1 MEPDTKPNWCSANFA
16 YNWDAWLNYTYPF
29 RWFGGAGGGPPTA
42 QGLQHRLCGLHQRRG
57 GGWRGAPPGGGRLE
71 QPPNTTV
78 SGCQITGETKNEKII
93 KKSIP
98 LAHCLHS
105 THVSCCN
112 YFLFLYTFHCFLYEK
127 KINMLFS
134 FFFLFISCYLCCF
147 FFPLPHPRKLFPFSF
162 ASSPL
167 HLLLKKRA
175 PFPEKKKKRN
185 TRNILVSLV
194 VWEQT
199 PASKK
204 KRKKQQQHQSLLPFF
219 SLMTWTVVDFD
230 NNLCLVSVPYL
241 SFTFPKHGRHIREYT
256 DTHSSR
262 GGCDDAAA
270 SRCLRSR
277 RCILY

>member
-16 YNWDAWLNYTYPF
+16 YNWDAWLNYTYPL

-134 FFFLFISCYLCCF
+134 FFFSFYKLLLGLF
-147 FFPLPHPRKLFPFSF
+147 FFSPAPSTQIISF
-162 ASSPL
+162 FLCLLSSASSVEKAGTFSR
-167 HLLLKKRA
+167 KKK
-175 PFPEKKKKRN
+175 EKKYKKYPCQSCCLRTN
-185 TRNILVSLV
+185 ASFKEKTKETAATSK
-194 VWEQT
+194 
-199 PASKK
+199 PAS
-204 KRKKQQQHQSLLPFF
+204 FF
-219 SLMTWTVVDFD
+219 LANDLNS
-230 NNLCLVSVPYL
+230 
-241 SFTFPKHGRHIREYT
+241 
-256 DTHSSR
+256 
-262 GGCDDAAA
+262 GG
-270 SRCLRSR
+270 LR
-277 RCILY
+277 